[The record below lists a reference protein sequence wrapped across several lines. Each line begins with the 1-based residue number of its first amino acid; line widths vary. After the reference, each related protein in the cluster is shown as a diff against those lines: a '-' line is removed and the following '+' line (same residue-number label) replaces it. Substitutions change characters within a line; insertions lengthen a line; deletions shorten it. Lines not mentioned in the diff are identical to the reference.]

1 MTESS
6 NIPNRVDRLENDA
19 IDIKVAVSALISTT
33 EVHQR
38 NIETMNRNIEIQQRN
53 IDAMLQL
60 MTQSLQRM
68 EVVELDIRGLQTE
81 NRRILDIL
89 QHRNTDDKEWQ
100 FNNLIDL
107 LVTFALPG
115 NADPEALS
123 PFTSQIIGERT
134 VVVV

>member
-6 NIPNRVDRLENDA
+6 NIPNRVDRIENDA

-38 NIETMNRNIEIQQRN
+38 NIEIMNRNIETQQRN

-60 MTQSLQRM
+60 MTQSLPRM
-68 EVVELDIRGLQTE
+68 EVMELDIRGLQTE

-89 QHRNTDDKEWQ
+89 QHRNTEDE
-100 FNNLIDL
+100 
-107 LVTFALPG
+107 
-115 NADPEALS
+115 
-123 PFTSQIIGERT
+123 
-134 VVVV
+134 

>member
-1 MTESS
+1 MSESS
-6 NIPNRVDRLENDA
+6 DLPNRVERVENDA
-19 IDIKVAVSALISTT
+19 IDLKVAVSALISTT

-38 NIETMNRNIEIQQRN
+38 NIETMNRNIETMNRNIEINQRN

-89 QHRNTDDKEWQ
+89 QQRNTDD
-100 FNNLIDL
+100 
-107 LVTFALPG
+107 A
-115 NADPEALS
+115 
-123 PFTSQIIGERT
+123 
-134 VVVV
+134 

>member
-6 NIPNRVDRLENDA
+6 NIPNRVERLENDT

-38 NIETMNRNIEIQQRN
+38 NIETISRNIETMNRNMEIHQRN
-53 IDAMLQL
+53 MEATNRNVDAMLQL

-68 EVVELDIRGLQTE
+68 EVMELDIRGLQTE

-89 QHRNTDDKEWQ
+89 QNRNTDDAWSLAIPK
-100 FNNLIDL
+100 LIHQ
-107 LVTFALPG
+107 LVKQLG
-115 NADPEALS
+115 L
-123 PFTSQIIGERT
+123 FTSIA
-134 VVVV
+134 

>member
-1 MTESS
+1 MSESS
-6 NIPNRVDRLENDA
+6 DLPNRVDRLENDA

-38 NIETMNRNIEIQQRN
+38 NIEIMNGNIEIMNRNIEIHQRH

-89 QHRNTDDKEWQ
+89 QQRNTDD
-100 FNNLIDL
+100 
-107 LVTFALPG
+107 A
-115 NADPEALS
+115 
-123 PFTSQIIGERT
+123 
-134 VVVV
+134 

>member
-38 NIETMNRNIEIQQRN
+38 NFETINRNIETMNRNMEIHQRN
-53 IDAMLQL
+53 MEATNRNVDAMLQL

-89 QHRNTDDKEWQ
+89 QHRNTD
-100 FNNLIDL
+100 
-107 LVTFALPG
+107 
-115 NADPEALS
+115 
-123 PFTSQIIGERT
+123 GE
-134 VVVV
+134 

>member
-6 NIPNRVDRLENDA
+6 NIPNRVDRIENDA
-19 IDIKVAVSALISTT
+19 IDIKVAISALISTT

-38 NIETMNRNIEIQQRN
+38 NIEIMNRNIETQQRN

-68 EVVELDIRGLQTE
+68 EVMELDIRGLQTE

-89 QHRNTDDKEWQ
+89 QHRNTEDE
-100 FNNLIDL
+100 
-107 LVTFALPG
+107 
-115 NADPEALS
+115 
-123 PFTSQIIGERT
+123 
-134 VVVV
+134 

>member
-68 EVVELDIRGLQTE
+68 EMVELDIRGLQTE

-89 QHRNTDDKEWQ
+89 QHRNTDDKE
-100 FNNLIDL
+100 
-107 LVTFALPG
+107 
-115 NADPEALS
+115 
-123 PFTSQIIGERT
+123 
-134 VVVV
+134 

>member
-1 MTESS
+1 
-6 NIPNRVDRLENDA
+6 RLENDA
-19 IDIKVAVSALISTT
+19 IDLKVAVSALISTT

-38 NIETMNRNIEIQQRN
+38 NIEIMNRNIEIQQRN

-89 QHRNTDDKEWQ
+89 QQRNTDD
-100 FNNLIDL
+100 
-107 LVTFALPG
+107 A
-115 NADPEALS
+115 
-123 PFTSQIIGERT
+123 
-134 VVVV
+134 